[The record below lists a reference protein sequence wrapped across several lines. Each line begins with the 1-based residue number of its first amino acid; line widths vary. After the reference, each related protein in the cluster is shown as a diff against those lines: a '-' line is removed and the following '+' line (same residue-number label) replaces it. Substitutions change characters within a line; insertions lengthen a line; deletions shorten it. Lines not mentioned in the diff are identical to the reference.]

1 LNPNHQSPR
10 KAEGPAPRPVFFRIT
25 VSLFAGL
32 LLFGAAIVVLVVRE
46 SQSIE
51 RSGGWGYLMAI
62 FVFATAAFAVCAAA
76 AVCAVISLRRGEA
89 HRRLSFALLIVSA
102 LVVLALWRVP
112 LVFVRAFLSSS

>member
-1 LNPNHQSPR
+1 MSQ
-10 KAEGPAPRPVFFRIT
+10 PATRPVFFRIT

-32 LLFGAAIVVLVVRE
+32 LLFGVAIVVLVVLE

-51 RSGGWGYLMAI
+51 RAGGWGYLMAA

-76 AVCAVISLRRGEA
+76 AVCAVISLRRGET
-89 HRRLSFALLIVSA
+89 HRRLTVALLIVSA

-112 LVFVRAFLSSS
+112 VVLVQAFLQTN